1 MTTAKLITHDTR
13 LRDAV
18 MRQLAWDPEVDES
31 AVGVT
36 AAQGTVTLT
45 GSIDTYAGKLAAE
58 RAAKRVL
65 GVRAVANDIDVR
77 LRAERSDADIALD
90 AARALQLLS
99 TIPDGVQAAVHS
111 GHVTLTG
118 RVHWLFQKQSAE
130 RAMRHIRGVRNV
142 INYISVSPNAV
153 VRDVRNRIVRALHEN
168 ADVDARHVHVTV
180 DGDTATLTGTVAT
193 WLQRDS
199 AERASA
205 QAPGV
210 AHVENRIVVQSK
222 HELPTESVDEI
233 C

>member
-36 AAQGTVTLT
+36 AAEGTVTLT

-142 INYISVSPNAV
+142 INYISVAPNAV

-168 ADVDARHVHVTV
+168 ADVDARHVQVTV
-180 DGDTATLTGTVAT
+180 EGDTATLTGTVAT

-222 HELPTESVDEI
+222 HELPNESVDEI